1 MKKYGFFG
9 GSFNPV
15 TKAHVELAREI
26 LDKYELDKVIFV
38 PMGDNYKKEGLISE
52 IHRFNM
58 LKLATK
64 NYDKLEV
71 SNIELNQ
78 ERSLTTLEAF
88 CKIERAY
95 SNVDKYYI
103 MGADNINKMML
114 SDNFKELVENYKY
127 IVIERSG
134 VNCKELI
141 NSNEFLAKNKEHLII
156 MKNKNYN
163 ETSSTKV
170 RQEMKENT
178 TTVDTLDEAVLEY
191 VEKNGLYNN

>member
-78 ERSLTTLEAF
+78 ARSLTTLEAF

-95 SNVDKYYI
+95 PNVDKYYI

-141 NSNEFLAKNKEHLII
+141 NSNELLAKNKEHLII

-163 ETSSTKV
+163 ETSSTRV

-191 VEKNGLYNN
+191 VEKNGLYR